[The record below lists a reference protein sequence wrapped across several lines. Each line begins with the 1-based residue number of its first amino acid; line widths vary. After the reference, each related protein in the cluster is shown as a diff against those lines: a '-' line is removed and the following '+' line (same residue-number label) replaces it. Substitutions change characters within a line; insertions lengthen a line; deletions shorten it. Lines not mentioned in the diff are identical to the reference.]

1 MQLFKGKRELLARA
15 LGRPLLKP
23 LVRAFGEPGLMGLT
37 YHRICDFDVL
47 DQGVISASLEEFDW
61 QCGFMK
67 DTVRVLSAD
76 EVTRVARGQLEL
88 REPSAIITFDD
99 GYLDNLEAG
108 RILARHGLPAIFF
121 VTTGF
126 IGTDT
131 ITHWDR
137 IAYST
142 RRTEVPTLH
151 IAALGD
157 GHGPWT
163 IAVIPSDHAARAIR
177 KLYHS
182 LPTTLHDRFIDAVEQ
197 AAGVAAKDAHRD
209 TPLFMGWEHVREL
222 RGLGHA
228 IGAHTH
234 SHPILSKLTDDEQ
247 RAEIE
252 RSRDD
257 ILRETG
263 VAPTLLAYPNG
274 KPWTFTPTTKALAR
288 DCGFQ
293 AAFSFYGGYNSP
305 HELDAF
311 DIKRG
316 WVSPEESRD
325 LFRARVM
332 FPQLLS
338 KHTA

>member
-1 MQLFKGKRELLARA
+1 MQIFKGKRELLARA
-15 LGRPLLKP
+15 LGSPLLKP

-37 YHRICDFDVL
+37 YHRVTDFDVL

-67 DTVRVLSAD
+67 DTVRVLSGD
-76 EVTRVARGQLEL
+76 EVTRVARGELQL

-108 RILARHGLPAIFF
+108 RILAKHGLPAIFF

-137 IAYST
+137 MAYCS
-142 RRTEVPTLH
+142 RRTERTKLEIPS
-151 IAALGD
+151 LGD
-157 GHGPWT
+157 GLGPWT
-163 IAVIPSDHAARAIR
+163 IDVIPTDHAARKVRDI
-177 KLYHS
+177 YHS
-182 LPTTLHDRFIDAVEQ
+182 IPTAAHDRFIDAIEQ
-197 AAGVAAKDAHRD
+197 AAGVAAKDALRAA
-209 TPLFMGWEHVREL
+209 PLFMGWEHVREL
-222 RGLGHA
+222 LTLGHA

-234 SHPILSKLTDDEQ
+234 SHTILSKLPEAQQ
-247 RAEIE
+247 RIE
-252 RSRDD
+252 LELSRDD
-257 ILRETG
+257 IKRETG
-263 VAPTLLAYPNG
+263 TAPTLLAYPNG

-288 DCGFQ
+288 GCGFQ
-293 AAFSFYGGYNSP
+293 AAFSFYGGHNAP
-305 HELDAF
+305 DDIDAF

-338 KHTA
+338 SKTT